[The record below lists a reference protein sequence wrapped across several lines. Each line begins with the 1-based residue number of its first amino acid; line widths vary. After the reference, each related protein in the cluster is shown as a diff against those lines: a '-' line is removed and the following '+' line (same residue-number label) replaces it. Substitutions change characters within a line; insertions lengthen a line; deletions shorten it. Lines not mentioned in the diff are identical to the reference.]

1 MGRILRELNSIPGMV
16 LSVTITL
23 VIVFWVLNLV
33 HTNRFVPGPVQN
45 AAGWAGSHASG
56 SAYGF

>member
-1 MGRILRELNSIPGMV
+1 MSRILRELNSIPGMV

-23 VIVFWVLNLV
+23 VIVFWVLNFI
-33 HTNRFVPGPVQN
+33 HTSRFVPGVVQN

-56 SAYGF
+56 QAYSF